1 MPWYYRV
8 RDAINTAAPFLAPTQ
23 KTNLALLVSAIL
35 KTRTLCLSELA
46 RAYPIPKERRI
57 AAPKHCLLH
66 RLKRLWRFT
75 DNGRVDALEVQLA
88 FVPYVLASLGHP
100 RLVGLAIDW
109 TMFDTIVPSGERMR
123 YQVLRIAVPRKGRAL
138 PLLQLA
144 YDRDNLPATKSQNQI
159 EQDALFSVVRALP
172 RSVRP
177 VVLADRGFHR
187 ASFIRWL
194 EDHGLDYVVRIKKG
208 TCITEP
214 DGRRWKLGEEGLKV
228 GELRFVEGV
237 RYGLYHGLPRELS
250 INVALC
256 WRISKSRAKNPRR
269 EQPKEPWYLATSLKD
284 AKSAASWYWQRGWIE
299 QSFKD
304 SKSRFGLARVRVG
317 SPKRLS
323 RLLIAL
329 SLALTWLSLMGLP
342 GGGGV
347 VPEGFGAAAVVAW
360 GKASVISMAL
370 ALLEKHGNLPLRCLP
385 QPTVVG

>member
-1 MPWYYRV
+1 VPWYYRV
-8 RDAINTAAPFLAPTQ
+8 RNAINTAAPFLVPTQ
-23 KTNLALLVSAIL
+23 TTNLALLVSAIL

-46 RAYPIPKERRI
+46 RAYPTPEQRRV

-75 DNGRVDALEVQLA
+75 NNGRVDALAVQLS
-88 FVPYVLASLGHP
+88 FVAHLVARLGYP

-109 TMFDTIVPSGERMR
+109 TMFDTTLPSAKKMR

-144 YDRDNLPATKSQNQI
+144 YDRDDLSPNKSQNQL
-159 EQDALFSVVRALP
+159 EQDALLAVVGALP
-172 RSVRP
+172 TGVRP

-187 ASFIRWL
+187 AGFLAWL
-194 EDHGLDYVVRIKKG
+194 KHNQLDYVVRVKKG
-208 TCITEP
+208 TCMTEAS
-214 DGRRWKLGEEGLKV
+214 GHRWKLGEEGLKL

-237 RYGLYHGLPRELS
+237 RYGLYHGRPRELL

-269 EQPKEPWYLATSLKD
+269 KQPEEPWYLATSLKD

-304 SKSRFGLARVRVG
+304 AKSRFGLARVRVG
-317 SPKRLS
+317 CPKRLS
-323 RLLIAL
+323 RLLMALSIAL
-329 SLALTWLSLMGLP
+329 SWLTLMGLP
-342 GGGGV
+342 EGGV
-347 VPEGFGAAAVVAW
+347 VPEGFRSTVVAR
-360 GKASVISMAL
+360 GRASVISIAL
-370 ALLEKHGNLPLRCLP
+370 TLLEKLGNLPLRCLP
-385 QPTVVG
+385 QPTVAG